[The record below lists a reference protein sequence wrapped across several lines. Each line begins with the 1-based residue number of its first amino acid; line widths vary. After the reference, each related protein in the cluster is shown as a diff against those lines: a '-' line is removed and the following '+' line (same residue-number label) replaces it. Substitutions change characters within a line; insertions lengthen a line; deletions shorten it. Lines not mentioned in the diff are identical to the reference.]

1 MNEDVDV
8 QIEFKIQTKRPK
20 SPGDF
25 FFFLVFTAPDF
36 VAGSD
41 SRVSVPANAAAV
53 PPMNRPHYNHLQ
65 SNSISNCH
73 ECGISQSVC
82 WILHN
87 VRFKASFRRLCTNCV
102 LKNNLSR
109 FCPLCFDIYDDS
121 TPPSSHQRVMCFRCP
136 SISHVSCASF
146 RFSSTFL
153 CPVCSDPCFA
163 FFDGFDSDG
172 LRQSEPAVAV
182 LAGRDGKSAKAIV
195 AAARVAAQSMRRAA
209 ADARAVAEMKIRN
222 AVFAKKQATLAL
234 ERLAFL
240 VLQEKDRNGY
250 AKTNGNAAAGAVEE
264 EEETELQGEVVTA
277 ILERMKA
284 NHTQF

>member
-1 MNEDVDV
+1 
-8 QIEFKIQTKRPK
+8 
-20 SPGDF
+20 
-25 FFFLVFTAPDF
+25 
-36 VAGSD
+36 
-41 SRVSVPANAAAV
+41 
-53 PPMNRPHYNHLQ
+53 MNRPHCNHLQ

-153 CPVCSDPCFA
+153 CPICSDPCFA
-163 FFDGFDSDG
+163 FFDGFDSGG

-234 ERLAFL
+234 ERLAYL
-240 VLQEKDRNGY
+240 VLHGKDRNGY

-284 NHTQF
+284 NQTQF